1 MPRIWEMIL
10 SDGEELARSRKS
22 FADASPEYKIV

>member
-1 MPRIWEMIL
+1 MIL
-10 SDGEELARSRKS
+10 SDGEELVRSRKP